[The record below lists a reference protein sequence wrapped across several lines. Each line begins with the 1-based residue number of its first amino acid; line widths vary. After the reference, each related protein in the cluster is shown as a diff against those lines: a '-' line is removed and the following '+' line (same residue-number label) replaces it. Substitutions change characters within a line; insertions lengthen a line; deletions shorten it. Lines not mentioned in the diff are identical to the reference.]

1 MLVFRWL
8 VKTAL
13 LPVMLLLL
21 ILKVLVKISIEISS
35 VIFGVLILFVAGC
48 IIYTIMKQVWIQT
61 FLLVLIEAGIM
72 GVVIAT
78 GGIEGLIDAV
88 LMRRVGI

>member
-8 VKTAL
+8 LKAAF
-13 LPVMLLLL
+13 LPVMLILLV
-21 ILKVLVKISIEISS
+21 LKVLVKIGVEISS
-35 VIFGVLILFVAGC
+35 VIFGILILFIAGC

-61 FLLVLIEAGIM
+61 FLLVLTETGIV

-78 GGIEGLIDAV
+78 SVVEGLIDAA
-88 LMRRVGI
+88 LIRIASI